1 MRIRVDIGRQCLE
14 LFGADGA
21 CIRRYAVS
29 TARNGAG
36 EEAGSYRTPRGWHR
50 ILRVARTI
58 ADLGGSATVRAPHI
72 AEAIQYRRLPGG

>member
-50 ILRVARTI
+50 IRARIGEGLPDGTVFRGRRPSGEYWTP
-58 ADLGGSATVRAPHI
+58 AFAT
-72 AEAIQYRRLPGG
+72 